1 MKGRARRDRR
11 EKGDED
17 CAWVAMAHAGVVE
30 ENATGVEDVGRTAG
44 ALLDGELVE
53 GDGEHHL
60 SVALSPRD
68 GCHLFV
74 TEAK

>member
-17 CAWVAMAHAGVVE
+17 CAWVAMAHAGDVE
-30 ENATGVEDVGRTAG
+30 EDATGVEDVGRTAG

-53 GDGEHHL
+53 GDGVGVDEGG
-60 SVALSPRD
+60 D
-68 GCHLFV
+68 GLDGLR
-74 TEAK
+74 